1 QGVGPE
7 SFVALALPRSLE
19 LVVSLLAILKAG
31 AAYVP
36 LDVDYPKDRLAF
48 MLEDAAP
55 ACMISN
61 RATAAMLPQATPTL
75 CLDEPALIAQLAHAP
90 LANPTDHDRVR
101 PLRPANPAYVIY
113 TSGSTGKPKGVVI
126 SQQNVVRLLGA
137 TEQWFGFGPQDV
149 WTLFHSHAFD
159 FSVWELWG
167 ALLRGGQLIVVPSLI
182 SRSPEEFLSLLVR
195 KQVTVLNQTPS
206 AFHQLAQAERE
217 HPELQAGLALR
228 CVIFGGEALELRLL
242 KDWYERHG
250 DEAPSLINMY
260 GITETTVH
268 VNYAALSKA
277 LMGSDANSLIGRGI
291 PDLRTYVLDAALQP
305 VPVGVTG
312 ELYIA
317 GAGLARGYLQR
328 PGLSAERF
336 VANPFGPPGSR
347 MYRSGDLARWR
358 PDGVLDFLGRA
369 DQQVKIRGFR
379 IELGEIEAALS
390 RQPGVA
396 QAAVIARED
405 SPGHKQLVGYVVA
418 DAAIDT
424 AALRRALSTDLPD
437 HMVPAA
443 LVVLDTLPLTPNGKL
458 DRKALP
464 APDFTPRSIRAPRTP
479 QEQTLATLFAEVL
492 RLPQVGIDDN
502 FFDLGGHSLLV
513 TRLVSRIRSAL
524 GVELPIRVLFEAPT
538 VAQLGHR
545 LVGAQSARAVLQ
557 PMARPELIPVSLSQ
571 RRLWLL
577 YQIDG
582 PTPTYNVAMALRLKG
597 RVDDS
602 ALELALGDLVG
613 RHESLRT
620 VFRDTDDATPLQQI
634 LAPEGAHLAMQV
646 ETASEATLAQRLAEA
661 TAYCFQLGSEIPFRA
676 WLFHL
681 DADQH
686 VLLLL
691 CHHIASDGW
700 SLAPLARD
708 LSLAYAARGQ
718 GQPPAWT
725 PLPVQYADYT
735 LWQHELLGSERNPDS
750 VITKQLRYWQ
760 RTLAGL
766 PEQLELPT
774 DRPRPTVSSHHGESV
789 AFRLD
794 VGLHQELLTLAREGQ
809 ASLFMVLQAALA
821 TLFTRLGAGTD
832 IPLGSPI
839 AGRTDE
845 ALDDLVGFF
854 LNTLV
859 LRTDTSGNPSFRE
872 LLARVRETDLSAYE
886 HQDLPFERLVEVLNP
901 TRSMARHPLFQVSL
915 VFQNN
920 ARTSFTLPGL
930 EIQTQ
935 PIGLSTAK
943 FDLSFTLWEQ
953 PDKAGRAQGIAGRVD
968 FATDLFDLA
977 TVQWMLHHFEA
988 LLRVV
993 ASNSATTLFQIPLPS
1008 LASASAGSPLSQR
1021 PTQAFTR
1028 IDRHEIDQSL
1038 TTRFEAQ
1045 VHRAPSAVAITHDG
1059 ISWTYDDLNRKANGI
1074 ANKLQQSLSRNTGRV
1089 MLLFSHGADMVAA
1102 MLGVLKSGRSYV
1114 PLDPLHPADRLRFI
1128 VEDSEGEALLC
1139 EPGLQALATT
1149 VCAARQI
1156 PAFDQSLIPPAS
1168 SCATQRHPGSE
1179 TYVLYTSGTTGRPKG
1194 VVQVDRNVLHFIA
1207 AYTNALHLNATD
1219 RLTLFSSYG
1228 FDASVMDIYG
1238 ALLNG
1243 ATLCIHDL
1251 RQVEFTQLHD
1261 WLEAQR
1267 ITVWHST
1274 PTVFRLAASGFQG
1287 RKSSS
1292 TRLIILGGEEA
1303 APSDLKLLRENFE
1316 PDCLL
1321 VNGYGPTEST
1331 VTAQFFAS
1339 ARTEIQ
1345 GTRLPIGHPVES
1357 TQIAL
1362 LGPDGQPTDLFGELA
1377 ICSEYVAHGYLKR
1390 PDLNAERFM
1399 ANPFGPPGGHM
1410 YRTGDL
1416 ARWRPDGLLEFLGRA
1431 DQQVKIRGFRIEP
1444 GEVEAALTRQ
1454 PGVTQAAVIARE
1466 DAPGHKQLVG
1476 YVVAAA
1482 GQSVDASALRHALTA
1497 DLPDHMVPAAI
1508 VVLDALPL
1516 TPNGKLD
1523 RKALPAPDF
1532 TPLSIRAPR
1541 TPQEEILATLFA
1553 EILGLAQ
1560 VGIDDNFFD
1569 LGGHSLLATKL
1580 VSRVRSALG
1589 LELSIRALFEAPT
1602 IAQLEPK
1609 LKNAPPARKALRV
1622 MPRVQ
1627 SPTGKATALDE

>member
-1 QGVGPE
+1 M
-7 SFVALALPRSLE
+7 
-19 LVVSLLAILKAG
+19 VSLLAILKAG

-36 LDVDYPKDRLAF
+36 LDVDYPRDRLAF
-48 MLEDAAP
+48 MLQDAAP
-55 ACMISN
+55 VCMISN

-75 CLDEPALIAQLAHAP
+75 CLDEPALIAQLASAP
-90 LANPTDHDRVR
+90 LANPSDHDRVR

-113 TSGSTGKPKGVVI
+113 TSGSTGRPKGVI
-126 SQQNVVRLLGA
+126 TTQRNVGNL
-137 TEQWFGFGPQDV
+137 
-149 WTLFHSHAFD
+149 AFD
-159 FSVWELWG
+159 PRWQDAGRATVLQHSPHTFDASTFELWMP
-167 ALLRGGQLIVVPSLI
+167 LLRGGRVVLAPAQALDTRILRRLVSQEQVTTLWLTAGLFHLFAEEDPSCFTGLQHLLAGGDVLQPSAIRKVLGHCPSL
-182 SRSPEEFLSLLVR
+182 V
-195 KQVTVLNQTPS
+195 VTN
-206 AFHQLAQAERE
+206 
-217 HPELQAGLALR
+217 G
-228 CVIFGGEALELRLL
+228 
-242 KDWYERHG
+242 
-250 DEAPSLINMY
+250 Y
-260 GITETTVH
+260 GPTETTTF
-268 VNYAALSKA
+268 AALHS
-277 LMGSDANSLIGRGI
+277 LREPEPDDRNVPIGSPLGNTQ
-291 PDLRTYVLDAALQP
+291 TYVLDALLRP
-305 VPVGVTG
+305 VPAGVTG

-317 GAGLARGYLQR
+317 GAGLARGYLNR
-328 PGLSAERF
+328 AGLSAERF

-358 PDGVLDFLGRA
+358 TDGVLDFLGRA

-405 SPGHKQLVGYVVA
+405 TPGHKQLVGYVVA
-418 DAAIDT
+418 DAGQSIDT
-424 AALRRALSTDLPD
+424 AGMRRALSDDLPD

-502 FFDLGGHSLLV
+502 FFDLGGHSLLA
-513 TRLVSRIRSAL
+513 TKLVSRVRSVLAIELAIRT
-524 GVELPIRVLFEAPT
+524 LFEAPS
-538 VAQLGHR
+538 VAQLAHR
-545 LVGAQSARAVLQ
+545 LGEAQAARTTLQ
-557 PMARPELIPVSLSQ
+557 PMARPKQIPLSFAQ
-571 RRLWLL
+571 QRLWFLHRL
-577 YQIDG
+577 EG
-582 PTPTYNVAMALRLKG
+582 ASTTYNITLALRLAG
-597 RVDDS
+597 HVNDA
-602 ALELALGDLVG
+602 ALEQALNDVVS

-620 VFRDTDDATPLQQI
+620 VFPDTDDIPQQMI
-634 LAPEGAHLAMQV
+634 LAPETAQLALQV
-646 ETASEATLAQRLAEA
+646 RDVSEAALPQHLVEA
-661 TAYCFQLGSEIPFRA
+661 TAHGFDIARELPIRA
-676 WLFHL
+676 RLFHL
-681 DADQH
+681 GADQH

-700 SLAPLARD
+700 SLAPLASD
-708 LSLAYAARGQ
+708 LSIAYAARLQ
-718 GQPPAWT
+718 GKAPAWAA
-725 PLPVQYADYT
+725 LPVQYADYT
-735 LWQHELLGSERNPDS
+735 LWQRELLGDERNS
-750 VITKQLRYWQ
+750 NSIGARQLAYWQ
-760 RTLAGL
+760 RTLANL

-774 DRPRPTVSSHHGESV
+774 DRPRPVISSHAGGT
-789 AFRLD
+789 ATLQLD
-794 VGLHQELLTLAREGQ
+794 AELHQGLLTLAREGQ

-821 TLFTRLGAGTD
+821 ALFTRMGAGTD
-832 IPLGSPI
+832 IALGSPI

-953 PDKAGRAQGIAGRVD
+953 PDKAGKAQGIAGRVD

-1008 LASASAGSPLSQR
+1008 LASASAGGPLSQR

-1243 ATLCIHDL
+1243 ATLSIHDL

-1274 PTVFRLAASGFQG
+1274 PTVFRLAANGFQG

-1377 ICSEYVAHGYLKR
+1377 ICSEYVARGYLKR

-1399 ANPFGPPGGHM
+1399 ANPFGPPGSHM

-1444 GEVEAALTRQ
+1444 GEIEAALTRQ
-1454 PGVTQAAVIARE
+1454 PGVAQAAVIARE
-1466 DAPGHKQLVG
+1466 DVPGHKQLVG

-1482 GQSVDASALRHALTA
+1482 GQSVGASALRHALA
-1497 DLPDHMVPAAI
+1497 DGLPDYMVPAAI